1 VGGLKAT
8 MAYTAIPSSS
18 KMVLATF
25 AMIANFPGRVEDG
38 TELRAKSGLLEIA
51 RYMLETKSGH
61 YRLTGNQH
69 VIVAG
74 ITSEHLPHI
83 KEILAKYKLD
93 NLNFS
98 GLRLS
103 S

>member
-1 VGGLKAT
+1 MENT
-8 MAYTAIPSSS
+8 
-18 KMVLATF
+18 
-25 AMIANFPGRVEDG
+25 
-38 TELRAKSGLLEIA
+38 TELQAKAGLLEIA
-51 RYMLETKSGH
+51 EYMVETKSGH

-69 VIVAG
+69 VIVTG
-74 ITSEHLPHI
+74 ISSEQLPRI
-83 KEILAKYKLD
+83 KELLSKYKLD

>member
-1 VGGLKAT
+1 
-8 MAYTAIPSSS
+8 MS
-18 KMVLATF
+18 
-25 AMIANFPGRVEDG
+25 GRVEDR
-38 TELRAKSGLLEIA
+38 TELGAKAGLLEIA
-51 RYMLETKSGH
+51 EYMVKTKSGH
-61 YRLTGNQH
+61 FRLTGNQH

-74 ITSEHLPHI
+74 ITSEQLPHV
-83 KEILAKYKLD
+83 KELLAKYKLD